1 MRLLIGSAS
10 VEHPQPRPRK
20 AVSFSSD
27 KYGGAALDAAQDMV
41 LYLRNEI
48 AVLKEELEKVRVENM
63 GLKEKY
69 LKTDKNIMDITSQR
83 CDRLASLIGS
93 IATSGTVLK
102 NTGKPAL
109 STLKFVEN

>member
-1 MRLLIGSAS
+1 
-10 VEHPQPRPRK
+10 
-20 AVSFSSD
+20 
-27 KYGGAALDAAQDMV
+27 MV

-63 GLKEKY
+63 GLKKKMFKKQTNVME
-69 LKTDKNIMDITSQR
+69 ITSQR

-109 STLKFVEN
+109 SILKFVEN